1 MEPVDSASAALV
13 IVLFHPSADDIA
25 HVSMLASHVGGAVVD
40 NSDAPCVQTDTI
52 GRMAYICNGKNLG
65 IATAQNIGIR
75 TLLARH
81 PGLRHIVFLDQDSRL
96 GPDYVAQITAAFDA
110 ISHELPRLALLGPTA
125 FRQDDGSEYK
135 SVIHHDKSV
144 IHHDKSA
151 ATSLPFIPRR
161 EVISSGSCISTAALA
176 DVGLNDEPLFIDYVD
191 FEWCWRASSK
201 GYVCGITPAVR
212 IAHKVGQRE
221 LSFPGGYR
229 VIISAPFRYFYQ
241 YRNYLWLCRRSY
253 VPRQWKINK
262 GVKLFLRLLYFP
274 LLVRGGYARWRQM
287 LRGIKAAFRS

>member
-25 HVSMLASHVGGAVVD
+25 HVSMLASQVCGAVVD
-40 NSDAPCVQTDTI
+40 NSDAPCVQTDAI
-52 GRMAYICNGKNLG
+52 GRMTYICNGKNLG
-65 IATAQNIGIR
+65 IASAQNIGIR
-75 TLLARH
+75 TLLAQH
-81 PGLRHIVFLDQDSRL
+81 LGLRHIVFLDQDSRL
-96 GPDYVAQITAAFDA
+96 GPDYVAQISEAFDA
-110 ISHELPRLALLGPTA
+110 ISRELPRLALLGPTA

-135 SVIHHDKSV
+135 SVIHHDP
-144 IHHDKSA
+144 SA
-151 ATSLPFIPRR
+151 ATSLPFILRR

-176 DVGLNDEPLFIDYVD
+176 DIGLNDEPLFIDYVD
-191 FEWCWRASSK
+191 FEWCWRARSK

-221 LSFPGGYR
+221 LTFPGGYR

-274 LLVRGGYARWRQM
+274 ILVRGGYARWKHM